1 MRGRASW
8 RPLHTVNTRLPW
20 LPSAGPNERLN
31 NRAVKHAPRHLLLLG
46 WYRPGT
52 GFTRVLESLLPLL
65 AREFRVT
72 WYGVGYRG
80 EAFAPIDRVTV
91 LPTNLRGGD
100 LVGAYAAAAAWNELA
115 PDAVLALNDLWYLK
129 HYTHTLGPLRGSVPM
144 VGYAPIDGILDDTR
158 WIEALIAFS
167 TLVTYTES
175 AADNVRA
182 VAREAHLD
190 LQVAVAGH
198 GVDLSR
204 FRPTSLT
211 LEEKKCQAQTLF
223 GLAAPAFV
231 ILNAARPDPRKRIDL
246 TLAGFAPFAHA
257 HPDAYL
263 CLHHAIEHTPAIDAL
278 RQQAAAL
285 GIQNRVLFWPKT
297 PGPLSDTDLNALY
310 NACSVGI
317 NTAHGEGFGL
327 VSFEHAATGAPQIV
341 PGQAALI
348 ELWGAGA
355 HCLPVRS
362 VKTPHSPLTMVEIDP
377 VDIASALNELRA
389 PERWAAASAAA
400 ATHVQHPRFNWSV
413 VADQLLAHLR

>member
-1 MRGRASW
+1 M
-8 RPLHTVNTRLPW
+8 T
-20 LPSAGPNERLN
+20 
-31 NRAVKHAPRHLLLLG
+31 KRHLLLLG
-46 WYRPGT
+46 WYKPGT
-52 GFTRVLESLLPLL
+52 GFTRVLESLLPYL
-65 AREFRVT
+65 AQEFRIT
-72 WYGVGYRG
+72 WYGVGFKG
-80 EAFAPIDRVTV
+80 DVFEPMPGVKV

-100 LVGAYAAAAAWNELA
+100 LVGAYAAAAAWEELA

-129 HYTHTLGPLRGSVPM
+129 HYTHTLGPLRGAVPM
-144 VGYAPIDGILDDTR
+144 VGYAPIDGILDDPR
-158 WIEALIAFS
+158 WIEALVAFS

-190 LQVAVAGH
+190 LPVAVAGH
-198 GVDLSR
+198 GVDRSR
-204 FRPTSLT
+204 FRPTALT
-211 LEEKKCQAQTLF
+211 LEEKKRQAQTLF
-223 GLAAPAFV
+223 GLDAPAFV

-246 TLAGFAPFAHA
+246 TLAGFAPFARAHA
-257 HPDAYL
+257 DAYL

-297 PGPLSDTDLNALY
+297 PGPLSDIDLNALY

-348 ELWGAGA
+348 ELWGTNA
-355 HCLPVRS
+355 HCLPARPIR
-362 VKTPHSPLTMVEIDP
+362 TPISPLRMVEVQP
-377 VDIASALNELRA
+377 NDIATALTQLHHE
-389 PERWAAASAAA
+389 PHWTTASAAA
-400 ATHVQHPRFNWSV
+400 
-413 VADQLLAHLR
+413 LAHVRDPQFDWSTVAERLQEHLR